1 MRDAFEPKVVA
12 YIQSKSPHNPGSRS
26 WGDGSAVKEL
36 PLRSS
41 RLGCR
46 SQDPYKILGRR
57 GAERSQDCCSCLRTV
72 VIQMPSEY
80 TLHVQCFSCMAS
92 FFPSHSQVDFCEG
105 LSESHRL
112 HREEDRASLPHGTVT
127 STPYFLL
134 LLLLLSLFSRGA
146 PGMIAFVFIP
156 PPPSPHEYFS

>member
-92 FFPSHSQVDFCEG
+92 LNTHCPSTAQSLLAARV
-105 LSESHRL
+105 SHAV
-112 HREEDRASLPHGTVT
+112 EED
-127 STPYFLL
+127 
-134 LLLLLSLFSRGA
+134 
-146 PGMIAFVFIP
+146 
-156 PPPSPHEYFS
+156 